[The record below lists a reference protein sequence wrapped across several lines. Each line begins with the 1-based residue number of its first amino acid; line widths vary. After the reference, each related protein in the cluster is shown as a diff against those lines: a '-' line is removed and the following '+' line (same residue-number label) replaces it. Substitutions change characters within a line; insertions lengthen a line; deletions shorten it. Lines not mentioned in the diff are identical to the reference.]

1 MTSQNKDMS
10 LNLVKTGIDGLDAI
24 TYGGLTEARA
34 YLVKGGPGCGKTT
47 MGMHFLSEGA
57 NPAQRSLY
65 VTLQESETK
74 LRQNASRQGFDLAHV
89 DFLDLSPN
97 STLFSQNEGYDIFSS
112 SEVEREPITNQIV
125 ETVQRIKPRRVFL
138 DPASQFRYLTSDL
151 YQYRIQVLS
160 FLRFITEQG
169 ATVMFTSEGSQEAPD
184 DDLQFMADGVIQLD
198 NTLAGRYISISKL
211 RGSDFMSGRH
221 TMRLTAKGLEVFV
234 RLNPQTERKDFC
246 MEAIPSG
253 VPELDEMLNGGLER
267 GTVTIFTGPTGVGK
281 TTLGFQFM
289 KEYAGRGERSVVYS
303 FEEEAEIML
312 LRCDQVNIPAR
323 KMLERETLKV
333 VKVEPLEYSPD
344 EFAHMVRQHV
354 EKDNARLVMIDSL
367 AGYTLSMRGENL
379 VPNLHALIKYL
390 QNKGV
395 AVILVTEISSVIGD
409 FEVTD
414 VGVSYLADN
423 VVFLRYL
430 EIRGE
435 LRKAI
440 GVLKKRLSNF
450 EKTLREF
457 EITRYG
463 IKVGKPLTELRGI
476 LRGIPEWVKPE

>member
-1 MTSQNKDMS
+1 MNPVT
-10 LNLVKTGIDGLDAI
+10 TGIAGLDAI
-24 TYGGLTEARA
+24 TYGGLTGGRA

-47 MGMHFLSEGA
+47 MGMHFLCEGA
-57 NPAQRSLY
+57 TAEHRSLY

-74 LRQNASRQGFDLAHV
+74 LRQNARCQGFDLTYV
-89 DFLDLSPN
+89 DFLDLSP
-97 STLFSQNEGYDIFSS
+97 SSSLFSQNQGYDIFSS
-112 SEVEREPITNQIV
+112 SEVEREPITTRIV
-125 ETVQRIKPRRVFL
+125 ETIQRLKPCRVFL
-138 DPASQFRYLTSDL
+138 DPATQFRYLTSDL

-169 ATVMFTSEGSQEAPD
+169 ATVMFTAEGCQEAPD

-198 NTLAGRYISISKL
+198 NTLAGRYVSITKL

-221 TMRLTAKGLEVFV
+221 TLRLTDRGIEVYV
-234 RLNPQTERKDFC
+234 RLKPLTVRKEFT
-246 MEAIPSG
+246 MEVIPSG

-267 GTVTIFTGPTGVGK
+267 GTITIFTGPTGVGK
-281 TTLGFQFM
+281 TTLGYQFM

-303 FEEEAEIML
+303 FEEETEIML

-354 EKDNARLVMIDSL
+354 EKDNASLVMLDSL
-367 AGYTLSMRGENL
+367 AGYNLSMRGENL
-379 VPNLHALIKYL
+379 VAHLHALIKYL

-430 EIRGE
+430 EIQGE

-463 IKVGKPLTELRGI
+463 IKVGRPLTELRGI
-476 LRGIPEWVKPE
+476 LRGIPEWVKPEKI